1 MVSSL
6 SGRVIMEVAYGIEVQ
21 EKNDPWIATAEHALE
36 GATVTGIPGSFMVD
50 IIPICQ
56 CQLLLSSKT
65 C

>member
-50 IIPICQ
+50 IIPICR
-56 CQLLLSSKT
+56 C
-65 C
+65 